1 MPGRMAVRINTWQG
15 KSPAGRGRKMF
26 KKAVCMLAA
35 LVIGVCAMG
44 TASAREAREEIQ
56 FTCVG
61 AEQLWK
67 EAAAGET
74 AEAARKEGLEHPVA
88 EDSLVASGA
97 RISREDGLIYMISSD
112 AELGKPPREEEL
124 PRGLAPFAVR
134 GYSKTR
140 KPGGRPVRSPA
151 GFGVK
156 KDRGQDE

>member
-1 MPGRMAVRINTWQG
+1 MTGRMAVRINTWQG

-112 AELGKPPREEEL
+112 AELGKPPREEEF

-140 KPGGRPVRSPA
+140 KPGGAACPLPSGLRREEGQGA
-151 GFGVK
+151 G
-156 KDRGQDE
+156 